1 MLRFLFKRHP
11 VPTTLLAVAL
21 AGLVWFATSFVREAL
36 YFSDP
41 AHQQQDLA
49 LWMSPRYVGKS
60 WDLPPEVIIQT
71 MELKADNAQPT
82 LREVTADLGISLEAL
97 QLRIEAAKAELDAL
111 RTQHGGGQQDGG
123 QQDGGQQ
130 KEVQHD

>member
-1 MLRFLFKRHP
+1 MLRFLLKRHP
-11 VPTTLLAVAL
+11 MPTALLAVAL

-60 WDLPPEVIIQT
+60 WDLPPEVIVQT
-71 MELKADNAQPT
+71 MELDADNAQPT
-82 LREVTADLGISLEAL
+82 LKEVTADLGISLEEL
-97 QLRIEAAKAELDAL
+97 QARIEAAKAELEA
-111 RTQHGGGQQDGG
+111 RRSQHDGDRGDGG
-123 QQDGGQQ
+123 QRD
-130 KEVQHD
+130 